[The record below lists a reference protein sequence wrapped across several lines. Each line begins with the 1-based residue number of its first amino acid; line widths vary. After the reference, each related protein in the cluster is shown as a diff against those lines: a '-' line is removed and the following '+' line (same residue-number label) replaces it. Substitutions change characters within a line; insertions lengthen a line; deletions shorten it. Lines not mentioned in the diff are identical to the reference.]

1 MARRLLILWCALGML
16 WPAMGQACSLR
27 LPLIN
32 MTLPKAG
39 VLPPGLDLD
48 LGGAIVREA
57 GCELVLSDGLSRPRR
72 DLMFR
77 MGQADLVLAASK
89 TPEREQYA
97 RFSLPYRTEVV
108 RLFAMQGR
116 RQQFR
121 AVAGFDDLQ
130 RMGTHLLTPDGGW
143 YGPLFAAAQPG
154 LQASGQLVVFKT
166 FDQGLRMLEAGRAD
180 LIMGDAL
187 GLQKAA
193 QRAGIQIAPLD
204 FIVLRAPVHL
214 MLNRTTTS
222 EQDLQRINAAIG
234 QLEANGTLKAIRH
247 RYCDSC
253 DP

>member
-1 MARRLLILWCALGML
+1 MAWRILVLCYAIGML
-16 WPAMGQACSLR
+16 LPAMGQACALR

-32 MTLPKAG
+32 LTLPKPG

-48 LGGAIVREA
+48 LAAAIFREA
-57 GCELVLSDGLSRPRR
+57 GCELVLSDGLSRLRR
-72 DLMFR
+72 DLMFKL
-77 MGQADLVLAASK
+77 GQADLILAASK

-108 RLFAMQGR
+108 RLFALQER
-116 RQQFR
+116 RGKFR
-121 AVAGFDDLQ
+121 DVAGFDDLQ
-130 RMGTHLLTPDGGW
+130 RMRAHLLTPDGGW
-143 YGPLFAAAQPG
+143 YGPLFAAAQPA
-154 LQASGQLVVFKT
+154 LQASGQLAVFKT

-193 QRAGIQIAPLD
+193 QRAGIAIAPLD

-214 MLNRTTTS
+214 MVNRTTTS

-234 QLEANGTLKAIRH
+234 QLEANGALRAIRH